1 MGSILDWV
9 PLRVLQGSN
18 CSSPLE
24 ASSANALCWD
34 GVGFMALRFRPPG
47 DPLPLPNTAGS
58 FLITAEG
65 IKEKAEEEEFPL
77 SLADD
82 DGEEEEPGEPIFR
95 ISI

>member
-1 MGSILDWV
+1 M
-9 PLRVLQGSN
+9 RVLQGSS

-65 IKEKAEEEEFPL
+65 IKEKVEEEEEEEEFPL
-77 SLADD
+77 SLAEE
-82 DGEEEEPGEPIFR
+82 GEEEEGEPIFR
-95 ISI
+95 ISM